1 MITLTKLKGDT
12 ITINAIYIERI
23 ESFPDTTITLT
34 NQKKMFVKESE
45 EVVKEMV
52 REFYKEIGLFQ
63 LQREVGE
70 QGNES

>member
-23 ESFPDTTITLT
+23 ESFPDTTITLI
-34 NQKKMFVKESE
+34 NKKKMFVKESE
-45 EVVKEMV
+45 EEVKEMV
-52 REFYKEIGLFQ
+52 REFYKQIGLYQ

-70 QGNES
+70 QGDES

>member
-34 NQKKMFVKESE
+34 NQRKIFVKESE
-45 EVVKEMV
+45 VTVKEMV

>member
-34 NQKKMFVKESE
+34 NQRKIIVKESE
-45 EVVKEMV
+45 VTVREMV

>member
-23 ESFPDTTITLT
+23 ESFPDTTITMT
-34 NQKKMFVKESE
+34 NQKKIFVKESE
-45 EVVKEMV
+45 EAVKEMV

>member
-34 NQKKMFVKESE
+34 NQKKLFVKETE
-45 EVVKEMV
+45 DDVKEMV
-52 REFYKEIGLFQ
+52 TKFYKQIGLYQ

>member
-45 EVVKEMV
+45 EEVKEMV
-52 REFYKEIGLFQ
+52 REFYKQIGLYQ

-70 QGNES
+70 KGNES